1 MDPETLERVFEPF
14 FTTKEVGKGTGL
26 GLASVYGIIKSHNG
40 YIEVESAVGKGTT
53 FYLFLPVCKV
63 EEQRRRPDSPRLA
76 AGGSRN

>member
-1 MDPETLERVFEPF
+1 MDPQTLERVFEPF

-53 FYLFLPVCKV
+53 FYIFLPACKP
-63 EEQRRRPDSPRLA
+63 ESQLKHADPPHLA
-76 AGGSRN
+76 AVSSRR